1 MRERVRVYLAPVGE
15 TLMLKLRHYARN
27 ARLYLSVTDNGVTLE
42 YTQKILFPPVTHQ
55 RRHGSLVATFVLITG
70 RNRTVPDWF
79 ESVKLWTGPFSLVS
93 V

>member
-42 YTQKILFPPVTHQ
+42 YTQKISACHPSTSPRFVSCYICIN
-55 RRHGSLVATFVLITG
+55 HGTKPNRPGLV
-70 RNRTVPDWF
+70 
-79 ESVKLWTGPFSLVS
+79 
-93 V
+93 